1 MTPKDWRQEE
11 DNATTSIDHLKAI
24 VDPGSSG
31 WEQDLESLRAK
42 FSTQLKAWE
51 DSQRSSIT
59 KQLESY
65 RAQQELQ
72 ILKSIQSGAS
82 ASQTRLDSQSA
93 ELQKALDI
101 CRRERDE
108 LFQECQTLRSR
119 ERQLNDDL
127 NEIRLAFT
135 RQTLDLQADKV
146 KLLEELNEAK
156 SISHSEKVKLLEELH
171 AAKSAHQVDHIK
183 LLDDLNAAKSAQV
196 KLLEELS
203 TARTALAGTAAGA
216 NVVKMKNLE
225 NDDSNGSEI
234 ASDGEAYIHET
245 ASPEE
250 ELRVQELGRIG
261 SIGEGPPEVVVPQR
275 PQAGD
280 IEPLQERRRRWE
292 TLTWTNQE
300 TYKIKGSCSAYQLAG
315 GMFIKTFK
323 EGHMLILQL
332 PTSRAP
338 VYRAITHCSFNKE
351 IFGFASDTSQ
361 DLLVSFGCD
370 RQSVWIAMY
379 SATGSKPVPHPEATK
394 QILQVPNKCR
404 PDNIGLERGRRVLY
418 GASDYP
424 KDYLLKIAGDLVGML
439 IYVPAQQFSRLLV
452 WNWKIGTLIGDTLGN
467 QDYLFRAAYEFS
479 FVSPTFL
486 HVTLANSIGS
496 IDLYSIDPSSITPA
510 GFTHLASLLLPPVKE
525 GVETVPV
532 RYTTESLQANASPN
546 HFGTSQLSVLQI
558 EYATHYGFFDS
569 ERFQLVVPTSVFID
583 YAKFSPN
590 LTPKLPITVQWEIW
604 GPSKTCWIPR
614 PRIPSSLLDLRPE
627 NLWTRYLCGQRVL
640 ALPASGP
647 GIEVLDFDF
656 DPDSPPVNMDP
667 ALQQEI
673 CIDPTFIPAGN
684 VFIDDVESSL
694 PYIKTTR
701 RGALDEGFAGF
712 AIDEE
717 RIIAISVEGSG
728 SDQRI
733 SKLTTMTF

>member
-1 MTPKDWRQEE
+1 MTQEVAQDTITEGIRDVMQDSRQGKDTT
-11 DNATTSIDHLKAI
+11 TTS
-24 VDPGSSG
+24 VDRSKSTVDSGSSG
-31 WEQDLESLRAK
+31 WEQDFDQLRAK

-51 DSQRSSIT
+51 NSERSSIT

-72 ILKSIQSGAS
+72 ILNSIQSGPSDA
-82 ASQTRLDSQSA
+82 QTRLDSQAA

-108 LFQECQTLRSR
+108 SFRECQTLRSH
-119 ERQLNDDL
+119 ERQLSDDL
-127 NEIRLAFT
+127 I
-135 RQTLDLQADKV
+135 RQTRDLQADKV

-156 SISHSEKVKLLEELH
+156 SISHCEKIKLLEELH

-196 KLLEELS
+196 KLLEELG
-203 TARTALAGTAAGA
+203 TARTALAGMTAGA
-216 NVVKMKNLE
+216 NFVKMKKLE

-234 ASDGEAYIHET
+234 ASDGQAYREET

-261 SIGEGPPEVVVPQR
+261 CIGEGPPEVVVPQR
-275 PQAGD
+275 R

-300 TYKIKGSCSAYQLAG
+300 TYNIKGSCSAYQLAG

-338 VYRAITHCSFNKE
+338 VYRAITHCSLNKE
-351 IFGFASDTSQ
+351 IFGFVSDASQ

-370 RQSVWIAMY
+370 SESVWIAMY
-379 SATGSKPVPHPEATK
+379 SPINSKPAPHPEATR
-394 QILQVPNKCR
+394 QILQVPNKSL
-404 PDNIGLERGRRVLY
+404 GGKRGQRYLG

-424 KDYLLKIAGDLVGML
+424 KDYTLKIAGDLVGML
-439 IYVPAQQFSRLLV
+439 IYISSQGFSRLLV
-452 WNWKIGTLIGDTLGN
+452 WNWKIGTLIVDSLNAGQPHSFGN
-467 QDYLFRAAYEFS
+467 TYNFS
-479 FVSPTFL
+479 FVSPTLF
-486 HVTLANSIGS
+486 HVTTLANGVGS
-496 IDLYSIDPSSITPA
+496 IDLYSINPASITPA
-510 GFTHLASLLLPPVKE
+510 GFTHLASLLLPSVKE
-525 GVETVPV
+525 GVKIVPV
-532 RYTTESLQANASPN
+532 RCTAESLQVNASPN

-569 ERFQLVVPTSVFID
+569 ERFQ
-583 YAKFSPN
+583 Y
-590 LTPKLPITVQWEIW
+590 
-604 GPSKTCWIPR
+604 
-614 PRIPSSLLDLRPE
+614 LR
-627 NLWTRYLCGQRVL
+627 GQRVL
-640 ALPASGP
+640 AIPAEGP
-647 GIEVLDFDF
+647 GIEILDFGF
-656 DPDSPPVNMDP
+656 DPNSPPVNMDP
-667 ALQQEI
+667 SLQQEI
-673 CIDPTFIPAGN
+673 CIGPTVIPAGN
-684 VFIDDVESSL
+684 VFIDDVVSSL
-694 PYIKTTR
+694 PYIKATW
-701 RGALDEGFAGF
+701 RGALNEDFAGF